1 MNLFSWSLTLFKKI
15 LFLSL
20 ETLTGERFLI
30 VLNVKNLKP
39 ETQKKTAG
47 TKEAVGVN
55 HISVIDLFS
64 VTMIKAFGYRVLRGT
79 L

>member
-1 MNLFSWSLTLFKKI
+1 MLNRKTL
-15 LFLSL
+15 
-20 ETLTGERFLI
+20 R

-39 ETQKKTAG
+39 ETQKTAG

-55 HISVIDLFS
+55 HIIVIDLFS
-64 VTMIKAFGYRVLRGT
+64 VTMVKAFGYRVLRET